1 MTIELPYIEN
11 YSDSDYQVAS
21 DMMSS
26 LFYRISNNEGPTSL
40 PFWMNKFSNHNE
52 ANRMI
57 IRLAKDNI
65 IKTAI
70 QYNYATIELN
80 KDYVLTQMSNED
92 FYQLIRDNKL
102 NRYKPLSKVDST
114 IAGASDVKLPSGV
127 AKSGLLRTGL
137 AKCGTHQFKYD
148 IAMLKKYYDEV
159 VADAVKSMKAME
171 AKLKRS
177 LRDANQLD
185 YESTVK
191 ATINYIIENH
201 DNNYVLGKLTSDS
214 RGRAIYKCLTTVF
227 NPIANKFARS
237 LVVMPEYTIQPED
250 LEDAYLFIS
259 EVVHGFNGDI
269 EAKLQNGKDCYATRR
284 LPEVHGS
291 ETYERIWIERIYA
304 ELDAYFI
311 DSNHKFTTPIE
322 VDFSSSNLVIIGLLL
337 NHTDYVDH
345 TNYMWQLTGLSKLH
359 VKKAQTPYVFGSRA
373 PITRLWRKAKLD
385 FTSEQVAI
393 MRKEQIHGKFAIA
406 NELKDLIITHCQP
419 TPAMT
424 VQLDKETFRIECNR
438 HKIVGDTTRQYVCYD
453 STKKTFKVI
462 SHTDIVKVPDLY
474 RYKTYF
480 MTLLIHNLDSQ
491 CMNRMTKA
499 VSWVLPIHD
508 AGIISIAEARTFK
521 QSAVDFMQYINDNRQ
536 SILLNYFKSINLDN
550 EGYIKYAKLQ
560 AKVDALNE
568 GKSMNLSPYLLK

>member
-1 MTIELPYIEN
+1 MTIELPFIEN

-26 LFYRISNNEGPTSL
+26 LFYRITNNEGPTSL

-57 IRLAKDNI
+57 IRLAKDNV
-65 IKTAI
+65 IKTTI
-70 QYNYATIELN
+70 QYNYATVELS

-114 IAGASDVKLPSGV
+114 VAGASDVKLPSGI

-137 AKCGTHQFKYD
+137 AKCGTYQFKYD
-148 IAMLKKYYDEV
+148 VAMLKKYYNEV
-159 VADAVKSMKAME
+159 VTDAVKSMKAME

-185 YESTVK
+185 YESTIK
-191 ATINYIIENH
+191 ATINYIIENP
-201 DNNYVLGKLTSDS
+201 DNNYVLGKLTNDS
-214 RGRAIYKCLTTVF
+214 RGRAIYRCLTTVF

-237 LVVMPEYTIQPED
+237 LVVMPEYTIKSED

-259 EVVHGFNGDI
+259 EVVYGFNGNI
-269 EAKLQNGKDCYATRR
+269 EAKLQDGKDCYANRI

-291 ETYERIWIERIYA
+291 DTYERIWIERIYA
-304 ELDAYFI
+304 ELDAYFM
-311 DSNHKFTTPIE
+311 DNNHKFTTPIE

-345 TNYMWQLTGLSKLH
+345 TNYMWQLAGLSKLH

-419 TPAMT
+419 TPTMT

-453 STKKTFKVI
+453 STKKAFKVI

-480 MTLLIHNLDSQ
+480 MTLPIHNLDSQ
-491 CMNRMTKA
+491 GMNRMTKD
-499 VSWVLPIHD
+499 VSWVIPIHD
-508 AGIISIAEARTFK
+508 AGLVSIAEARVFK
-521 QSAVDFMQYINDNRQ
+521 LSAVSFMKHLNDNRQ